1 MMKKTA
7 RAQLTGDWA
16 DSACAELGNISCVL
30 EVASWAAV
38 IAEVASL
45 NKIMTI
51 MLKLDKYKRTFVHE
65 LWLRLQP
72 GQDIRPWPKPQWYFG
87 SSLGVALHNTLDT
100 VGHSARLNT
109 YVAGPPL

>member
-1 MMKKTA
+1 MNKTA
-7 RAQLTGDWA
+7 RAHLTGDWA
-16 DSACAELGNISCVL
+16 DSACTELGNISCVL

-45 NKIMTI
+45 NKIMTL
-51 MLKLDKYKRTFVHE
+51 MLKLDEYRRTCVLE
-65 LWLRLQP
+65 LCLRLRP
-72 GQDIRPWPKPQWYFG
+72 GQDIRSWSEPQWFFG

-100 VGHSARLNT
+100 VGHLSRLNT